1 MRLIVKI
8 AALFLLAPAF
18 VWANPPQCQTGT
30 LTQYINLA
38 TPGCELAGVVYA
50 NFKYQANATGGASA
64 ITSDQIT
71 VTPSIVVPSTG
82 NFTFSAPWSVSGG
95 QSQSSVITYTATN
108 TNGTTS
114 TEALDLTL
122 GTVQITGVGWATV
135 TEITDLAPPNYLL
148 EVFKSCNAA
157 GTCQTQSSASLQFSA
172 FPVLEITEVID
183 VVSTGSAAEGST
195 VLKSYETSLNTCVSC
210 T

>member
-1 MRLIVKI
+1 MRLILTI
-8 AALFLLAPAF
+8 AALSFLAPVL
-18 VWANPPQCQTGT
+18 VWADPPQCKQDT
-30 LTQYINLA
+30 LTNYIALGA
-38 TPGCELAGVVYA
+38 TGCELAGVVYA

-64 ITSDQIT
+64 ITSNQIE
-71 VTPSIVVPSTG
+71 VTPSIVVPSTS
-82 NFTFSAPWSVSGG
+82 NLTFAAPWGVNAG
-95 QSQSSVITYTATN
+95 QSQSSVITYTAAN
-108 TNGTTS
+108 TTGTTS

-157 GTCQTQSSASLQFSA
+157 GTCQSQSNASLQFSN
-172 FPVLEITEVID
+172 FPVLQITEVID
-183 VVSTGSAAEGST
+183 VVSMGNVTS
-195 VLKSYETSLNTCVSC
+195 LKSYETSLNTCVSC